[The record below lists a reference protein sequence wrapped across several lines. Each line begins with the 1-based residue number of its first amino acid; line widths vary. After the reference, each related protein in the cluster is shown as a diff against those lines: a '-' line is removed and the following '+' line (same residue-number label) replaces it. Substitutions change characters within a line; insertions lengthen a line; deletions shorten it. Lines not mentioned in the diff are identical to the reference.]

1 MLGIAFVLLG
11 IAIGSFLNVCIDRLP
26 RGGSII
32 SPPSNC
38 DSCGRKLNLPDLI
51 PILSYLALRGKC
63 RHCKAP
69 IPIRT
74 LFVEL
79 GTGMLFGLIWL
90 QYPESATA
98 MVVACYSAI
107 LILILAIDLEH
118 HKVLNRLTYP
128 AIALALIAAPFTPG
142 RSLGELLLGGAIGF
156 GILFVIAFVYPAG
169 MGMGD
174 VKLAAFIG
182 LTVGYPGILLTMF
195 LSFVIGG
202 LISGALLAARLI
214 GRRDPIA
221 FAPFLAAVAIT
232 TMLYGEQILN
242 WWAGRT

>member
-1 MLGIAFVLLG
+1 MLGIAFSLLG
-11 IAIGSFLNVCIDRLP
+11 VAIGSFLNVCIDRLP
-26 RGGSII
+26 QGGSII
-32 SPPSNC
+32 SPPSKC
-38 DSCGRKLNLPDLI
+38 DSCGRQLTPLELI

-69 IPIRT
+69 IHIRT

-79 GTGMLFGLIWL
+79 GTGIVFGLIWL

-128 AIALALIAAPFTPG
+128 AIALALIAAPFTPD

-156 GILFVIAFVYPAG
+156 GILFAIAFVYPAG

-174 VKLAAFIG
+174 VKLVAFIG
-182 LTVGYPGILLTMF
+182 LTVGYPGILLAMF

-221 FAPFLAAVAIT
+221 FAPFLAVGAIT
-232 TMLYGEQILN
+232 TMLYGEQIIR